1 MKDNY
6 PVTAEKWR
14 NQRGVSLM
22 DTVIV
27 AMIVAIVLAI
37 AMPVATKAI
46 YSYRTI
52 MAADHIAERLSAA
65 RQLAMS
71 ENTNVTISFNASSG
85 QYGYDFTS
93 PPDGVPD
100 TQDPAHPAISYY
112 VESMPSGTSISFPSS
127 TNILIT
133 FNSRGEMPIGT
144 AIPVGAQGL
153 KVGVVGTYGTAS
165 VWVNLRGK
173 VWVTVP

>member
-1 MKDNY
+1 MKDHASR
-6 PVTAEKWR
+6 VSEKWR
-14 NQRGVSLM
+14 GQQGMSLLE
-22 DTVIV
+22 TVLIG
-27 AMIVAIVLAI
+27 MIIAIVLAI
-37 AMPVATKAI
+37 AIPVAGTAI
-46 YSYRTI
+46 SSYRTSL
-52 MAADHIAERLSAA
+52 AANHIAERLSAA

-71 ENTNVTISFNASSG
+71 ENTSVSFSFNAASG

-100 TQDPAHPAISYY
+100 TQDPAHTELTYY
-112 VESMPSGTSISFPSS
+112 VESLGSGTNISFPNNS
-127 TNILIT
+127 NIIIT

-144 AIPVGAQGL
+144 VIPAGAQGL
-153 KVGVVGTYGTAS
+153 KIQVVGTSGTAS